1 LTKEVDGACP
11 VLEEPASP
19 GANTVVYPDSPQH
32 GARRELKAQ
41 LSEASV
47 DSNGFP
53 NMLRSPAKSV
63 DVEDKFSTKPTFMRR
78 RIGYSANPNSK
89 PWQRIEENTA
99 LRAALGFPCSARV
112 TVEEKEP
119 LEKDAVPSASKVRKV
134 LKKPATKAA
143 PLDKESRW
151 LKLRKTNANTGRIRS
166 YITGCKAKRGKMVL
180 I

>member
-1 LTKEVDGACP
+1 
-11 VLEEPASP
+11 
-19 GANTVVYPDSPQH
+19 
-32 GARRELKAQ
+32 
-41 LSEASV
+41 
-47 DSNGFP
+47 
-53 NMLRSPAKSV
+53 LRSPAKSV

-143 PLDKESRW
+143 PLDQESRW

-166 YITGCKAKRGKMVL
+166 YITGCKAKRGKMAL
-180 I
+180 IVEVPQSWSSQYSDIADKITQELRTNNISKKEALEMRDKLCKEFQ